1 MKQIIADR
9 KFENGFELH
18 HVDKLVTNRPIAIFT
33 LKNTAK
39 AYPSW
44 QLAQW
49 CCKSNLA
56 NGSEKVRQDASYEI
70 SDDSKKV
77 IVDTERGY
85 ISLALDASNEYTVPR
100 REGEGWP
107 HILIEQD
114 FPYKPKIFSCK
125 KIMLDIDFCIDRV
138 IDKHKE
144 GERTDIHTAQ
154 FSWIFALAD
163 KKPGKGYDDFVWF
176 GCPIYDARCD
186 IPGFFAA
193 QDGGKPENTGKYI
206 YFIDGKNYLSEG
218 VRIGKRTRLKI
229 DVTQHM
235 RDALLCAKERHFI
248 PYSELSDIVLNNTN
262 LGWEITG
269 TFDASLTIYSLSVEV
284 EE

>member
-49 CCKSNLA
+49 CCKNNLA

-138 IDKHKE
+138 IDKH
-144 GERTDIHTAQ
+144 
-154 FSWIFALAD
+154 
-163 KKPGKGYDDFVWF
+163 
-176 GCPIYDARCD
+176 
-186 IPGFFAA
+186 
-193 QDGGKPENTGKYI
+193 
-206 YFIDGKNYLSEG
+206 
-218 VRIGKRTRLKI
+218 
-229 DVTQHM
+229 
-235 RDALLCAKERHFI
+235 
-248 PYSELSDIVLNNTN
+248 
-262 LGWEITG
+262 
-269 TFDASLTIYSLSVEV
+269 
-284 EE
+284 